1 VCVAACVLLQTTCTS
16 QLQLQS
22 TQGTT
27 QSYGGTQ
34 TNTMTLQAMPT
45 DCPKPTPPPPP
56 PPAPI
61 LLPSP
66 SPSPLYGLM
75 SAMPVVTA
83 TVTKTYIRGEFVW
96 GISSILTPSD
106 LAVAQGSAGVLSRYT
121 VVATPEPVPGAAPPQ
136 YQLEGF
142 VTVVNANPNP
152 VRVDEV
158 YVVVDTA
165 AVALG
170 CKPGLPGILSPG
182 ARVDC
187 GFLVNYNMVGTPN
200 TLFGRAVV
208 VSELG
213 GRTNAEGS
221 PVRFSFDSAD
231 ASGAKGACARVSQTY
246 ATNWFDLVQVWGVAP
261 SFDPDSP
268 TTVCSPA
275 TWKYDVRFTPRPN
288 APCAVQQVG
297 GWICVRCTQ
306 RAAGH
311 MFCTAQGWLGDT
323 ATCAQ
328 MCSWL
333 PGLHLH

>member
-1 VCVAACVLLQTTCTS
+1 MCLLHAQTTCTS

-45 DCPKPTPPPPP
+45 DCPQPPPPPPP
-56 PPAPI
+56 PPAPVV
-61 LLPSP
+61 LPSP
-66 SPSPLYGLM
+66 SPAPLLGLM

-96 GISSILTPSD
+96 GVSSSLTPSD
-106 LAVAQGSAGVLSRYT
+106 IAVDQGGPGVLSRYT
-121 VVATPEPVPGAAPPQ
+121 VVAAPEPVPGAPPPQ

-142 VTVVNANPNP
+142 VTVVNANPSP

-170 CKPGLPGILSPG
+170 CRPALPGILSPG

-208 VSELG
+208 VSDLG
-213 GRTNAEGS
+213 GRTSAEGS

-288 APCAVQQVG
+288 APCAVQQV
-297 GWICVRCTQ
+297 
-306 RAAGH
+306 RA
-311 MFCTAQGWLGDT
+311 
-323 ATCAQ
+323 
-328 MCSWL
+328 
-333 PGLHLH
+333 